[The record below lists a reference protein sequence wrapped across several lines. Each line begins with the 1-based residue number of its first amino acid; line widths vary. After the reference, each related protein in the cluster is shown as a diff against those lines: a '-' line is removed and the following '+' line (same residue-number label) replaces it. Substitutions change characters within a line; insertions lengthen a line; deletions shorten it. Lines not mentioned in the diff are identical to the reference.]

1 MELYPVLRPPRSV
14 GKLLGLSS
22 TKSMRVLSGVRFGWE
37 ESHRAPPWN
46 LRYSTG
52 CRDVSLWRLTTPR
65 GTPLWRMRRVLL
77 RRETF
82 LSRPSASSV
91 LRGGTEPLRRSVALD
106 VGGWRLLLSAARSL

>member
-1 MELYPVLRPPRSV
+1 MELYPILRSPRSV

-46 LRYSTG
+46 VRYSTG

-91 LRGGTEPLRRSVALD
+91 LRGGTEPPLRPFSI
-106 VGGWRLLLSAARSL
+106 GCGRLETAA